1 MTTMTVPQAAR
12 GQESRTHS
20 VKCWPY
26 QYNLI
31 LTGLKTFDLRWNDRD
46 YRTGD
51 VLHLHEYDPER
62 RHADPERIEQG
73 EERGCFT
80 GRDCQLLI
88 THVMQGGVFGLQGG
102 YVALS
107 LRDTTPLAADPAD
120 LVKVTGND

>member
-20 VKCWPY
+20 VKSWPVY
-26 QYNLI
+26 YDLI
-31 LTGLKTFDLRWNDRD
+31 ITGIKTCCLRWNDRD
-46 YRTGD
+46 YRAGD
-51 VLHLHEYDPER
+51 VLHLHEYDPELR
-62 RHADPERIEQG
+62 FTDDDQVEHI
-73 EERGCFT
+73 GCFT

-107 LRDTTPLAADPAD
+107 LRDVTPLVDDPAE